1 MMGTRNTSDE
11 TPLAPGPRRTPGL
24 SALDADR
31 EASMADEGG
40 ASGMAVEHERPDVY
54 IDEIVEPGLGFDLM
68 VVGSV
73 FALGALAGL
82 LLGRI
87 FSRD

>member
-1 MMGTRNTSDE
+1 MMGTKNPPDE
-11 TPLAPGPRRTPGL
+11 TPRGNGTRSTPGL

-73 FALGALAGL
+73 FVLGALAGL
-82 LLGRI
+82 LLGKVLG
-87 FSRD
+87 RD